1 MKIAVLGTGMVG
13 RALAG
18 RLSGLGHDVVIGTR
32 NVEQTRARTE
42 PDAMGTPPYSHW
54 QEENSEVRLMTLPE
68 AGAHG
73 EVIFNATNGANAL
86 AALESVGA
94 GPLAGKVLIDL
105 ALPLDLSQ
113 GFPPEMTIANT
124 DSLGERTQAA
134 FPDAKVVKSL
144 TTVYCEVMVDP
155 SRVPGQHSIFVAGN
169 DNAAKETVAGL
180 LQQFGWSANSVLDLG
195 DISGARGAEMYSRL
209 FFELYNR
216 FGTFDFNIN
225 VVRAR

>member
-1 MKIAVLGTGMVG
+1 MKIAVLGTGKVG
-13 RALAG
+13 RILAV
-18 RLSGLGHDVVIGTR
+18 RLAGLGHDVVIGTR
-32 NVEQTRARTE
+32 DPEITLARTE
-42 PDAMGTPPYSHW
+42 RDADRTTYAEW
-54 QEENSEVRLMTLPE
+54 QAEYPAVRLLSFPD

-73 EVIFNATNGANAL
+73 QVVLNATNGRNAL
-86 AALESVGA
+86 AALDAVGA
-94 GPLAGKVLIDL
+94 ENLAGKVLLDL

-124 DSLGERTQAA
+124 DSLGERAQRA
-134 FPDAKVVKSL
+134 FPATRVVKSL

-169 DNAAKETVAGL
+169 DDAAKETVAGL
-180 LQQFGWSANSVLDLG
+180 LQQFGWPAESVLDLG
-195 DISGARGAEMYSRL
+195 DITGARGAEMYSRL

-225 VVRAR
+225 VVRAG